1 MGSFVVELEYKVVRP
16 SKCGALEFV
25 PLVGPSVKDV
35 KHNTYS
41 LEDTNQMAS
50 VTLVESAKL
59 SQDLLISGV
68 IESIVTVDRF
78 FEVLPFLEIEG
89 NALAYNRE
97 NALGD
102 VQNLAVGGTIT
113 AKAAATFTKVTT
125 SLTTIIGDAEVN
137 NLIQNTRSN
146 FTDQKAAQIMSKAKN
161 IGLTYR
167 DQYVNGTGASDTVQ
181 GMISLAAAAAASQT
195 IAFVGAGGDLLTFD
209 KLDNLIDIVKDK
221 NGIVDYFQMNSRE
234 IRVFF
239 GLLRSQGGATIQET
253 VTLPSGATVPGY
265 RGVPIFRN
273 DNIPLDQTAGTSSDA
288 SQIFAGTLDDGSN
301 QVGISGLTAVGEA
314 GIRVSEIGEHQT
326 KDESITRVKFYC
338 GFALFSELGVA
349 TATGIGGSNAA

>member
-1 MGSFVVELEYKVVRP
+1 
-16 SKCGALEFV
+16 
-25 PLVGPSVKDV
+25 
-35 KHNTYS
+35 
-41 LEDTNQMAS
+41 MAS

-59 SQDLLISGV
+59 SQDMLIAGV

-97 NALGD
+97 AALGD
-102 VQNLAVGGTIT
+102 VENLAVGGTIV

-137 NLIQNTRSN
+137 NLIQTTRSN
-146 FTDQKAAQIMSKAKN
+146 FTDQKAAQVMSKAKN

-181 GMISLAAAAAASQT
+181 GLISLVAAAAASQT
-195 IAFVGAGGDLLTFD
+195 LVAAARDGGAGTNGDQLSFLVMD
-209 KLDNLIDIVKDK
+209 ELIDIVKDK
-221 NGIVDYFQMNSRE
+221 NGIVDYFMMNSRE
-234 IRVFF
+234 IRAFF
-239 GLLRSQGGATIQET
+239 VLLRAQGGATIQET

-273 DNIPLDQTAGTSSDA
+273 DNIPLDETVGSNDTSA
-288 SQIFAGTLDDGSN
+288 HIFAGTLDDGSN
-301 QVGISGLTAVGEA
+301 QVGISGLTAVGES
-314 GIRVSEIGEHQT
+314 GIRVSEIGEHQS

-349 TATGIGGSNAA
+349 AATGIGGATT

>member
-1 MGSFVVELEYKVVRP
+1 
-16 SKCGALEFV
+16 
-25 PLVGPSVKDV
+25 
-35 KHNTYS
+35 
-41 LEDTNQMAS
+41 MAS

-59 SQDLLISGV
+59 SQDMLISGV

-97 NALGD
+97 AVLGD
-102 VQNLAVGGTIT
+102 VENLAVGGTIV

-146 FTDQKAAQIMSKAKN
+146 FTDQKAAQVMSKAKN

-181 GMISLAAAAAASQT
+181 GLVSLVAAAAASQT
-195 IAFVGAGGDLLTFD
+195 LAPAGRDGGAGTNGDQLTFLVMD
-209 KLDNLIDIVKDK
+209 ELIDIVKDK

-234 IRVFF
+234 IRAFF
-239 GLLRSQGGATIQET
+239 VLLRAQGGATIQET
-253 VTLPSGATVPGY
+253 VTLPSGATVPAY

-273 DNIPLDQTAGTSSDA
+273 DNIAIDTTVGSNTTS

-301 QVGISGLTAVGEA
+301 QVGISGLTAVGES
-314 GIRVSEIGEHQT
+314 GIRVSEIGEHQS

-349 TATGIGGSNAA
+349 TATGIGGVTT

>member
-1 MGSFVVELEYKVVRP
+1 
-16 SKCGALEFV
+16 
-25 PLVGPSVKDV
+25 
-35 KHNTYS
+35 
-41 LEDTNQMAS
+41 MAS

-59 SQDLLISGV
+59 SQDMLISGV

-113 AKAAATFTKVTT
+113 AKNPATYTKVTT

-167 DQYVNGTGASDTVQ
+167 DQYINGTGASDTVE
-181 GMISLAAAAAASQT
+181 GLLSLTSGLSAQT
-195 IAFVGAGGDLLTFD
+195 VTPSSNGDQLAFDQVDALVDL
-209 KLDNLIDIVKDK
+209 VKDK
-221 NGIVDYFQMNSRE
+221 NGIVDYFQANSRT
-234 IRVFF
+234 IRDFF
-239 GLLRSQGGATIQET
+239 KLLRSQGGATIQET
-253 VTLPSGATVPGY
+253 VTLPSGATVPAY
-265 RGVPIFRN
+265 RGVPMFRN
-273 DNIPLDQTAGTSSDA
+273 DNIPIDQTQGLA
-288 SQIFAGTLDDGSN
+288 SNATTVFAGTLDDGSN
-301 QVGISGLTAVGEA
+301 QVGITGLTAVGEA
-314 GIRVSEIGEHQT
+314 GIRVSEIGEHQSR
-326 KDESITRVKFYC
+326 DESITRIKFYC
-338 GFALFSELGVA
+338 GFALFSELGIA
-349 TATGIGGSNAA
+349 AAPGIIPIT